1 MNDLS
6 KQEYISE
13 INRLN
18 KIIDVLATR
27 AEQGINSESSDFSL
41 FQTTI
46 ALEEKV
52 RKRTEELRDT
62 QKKLVESEKMAS
74 LGRLVSGV
82 AHELNTP
89 IGICITSSSLITEI
103 TEEVHTAL
111 SDNEITESQLIEYFS
126 SVNETVDL
134 IANNLSR
141 SSTLISYFKQVSVSN
156 SSEEIAKF
164 NLKEIL
170 DDVNS
175 IYINNFLSRN
185 IIFSVEC
192 NDNIELTSY
201 PDALAKILSNLIA
214 KSLDYAFDEESSGKI
229 IIEVTQD
236 DESIKLL
243 YRDSGKGMSAD
254 VSSNIFEPFFT
265 TNRSNGNTGLG
276 MFILYN
282 LITQQLNGDIQCTSE
297 LGKGTT
303 FVLSLPNLNK

>member
-1 MNDLS
+1 M
-6 KQEYISE
+6 
-13 INRLN
+13 
-18 KIIDVLATR
+18 
-27 AEQGINSESSDFSL
+27 
-41 FQTTI
+41 
-46 ALEEKV
+46 
-52 RKRTEELRDT
+52 
-62 QKKLVESEKMAS
+62 
-74 LGRLVSGV
+74 
-82 AHELNTP
+82 
-89 IGICITSSSLITEI
+89 ITEI